1 MFFIRLFSFTLL
13 FLISAFSL
21 SGQQGNPES
30 SRIARSYSADTAFF
44 HVEMNGPAKYDPSK
58 NNLPYYTVS
67 RTTGYNESA
76 TPNLVVKKTR
86 LVENIHRPV
95 FQKFFSAFLTSQ
107 FTLERTQ
114 SLSKNQNLNQHKLFP
129 FRLNSSNQV
138 EELIDY
144 EVTWQVGARNH
155 SAAREMATFTS
166 NSVLSSGSWYKIGV
180 TQTGIYRLSRSFL
193 NTIGINTA
201 TMDHTQLRVYG
212 NGGKMLPERN
222 KDFRYDDLEE
232 NAIKVV
238 LTPEGAFDYA
248 LFYATGTTE
257 WIKTNSNAG
266 LKYRAVKSLYSDTSF
281 YFITVGQGQGKRIGT
296 QASLS
301 QTPDFNATSYDYFNY
316 HEDDITNF
324 GKSGR
329 AFYGEYFDIN
339 TSYSFS
345 WNDGDF
351 LQDSLIAEVSLVAL
365 HRETSNFITVGN
377 GLNFNLTTQPVMP
390 SQYSRYAEPSIQ
402 VGRTINTK
410 SSDITLSVTKVTARS
425 LGWLDK
431 ITVNA
436 RRALT
441 VRNRQFNFRDSRT
454 VGAGKTCLFNINAA
468 APGIHLWNVSN
479 PLNPV
484 EQAFQVNGAGLDFTC
499 YTDTLNEFCIAP
511 STDLYTPVFVGRVAN
526 QNLHNISRANY
537 LIITHPLFIRE
548 AEYMGMFHQKKEGLS
563 YAVATTDQIYN
574 EFSSGKQDIAA
585 IRDFIRMVYNRTIT
599 LPEDQ
604 QLKYVLLMGDGSF
617 NNKSRNIVNNSN
629 FIPTYQSRESLS
641 PVYSIVTDDFY
652 GLMDPDEG
660 YYADDDSQGKI
671 DLGIGRFPCRT
682 ISEVKAV
689 INKIENYYRTDAN
702 FLANNIQQENSG
714 SFYESPMGDW
724 RTWLMF
730 LSDDEDGGLHMQQSE
745 RLTQTIKSLVPSYN
759 IDNISL
765 DAYQRFS
772 TPGGYRYPD
781 AASEFLKRISK
792 GTLIFNYTGHGGEV
806 GLTDERVIDLDIV
819 NGFSN
824 FQKLALFIT
833 ATCEFSRYDDPG
845 RTSAGEICLL
855 NPRGGAVALY
865 STCRVAFANKNEE
878 INQEVLKRLFTRLP
892 NGQWPTLGD
901 ALALTKATVGQNFFF
916 ANFLLLGDPAM
927 RLAYPEEKVI
937 TSHINNVPVSPSVS
951 DTLKGLSK
959 ITIKGFV
966 ADKNGNRLS
975 GFNGLVYPT
984 VFDKEQNVVCLMNSP
999 ASGVYY
1005 SNTDTAKRYPFQFPL
1020 QKNILYRG
1028 KTLVTDGEFS
1038 FSFIVP
1044 KDISFAVGPGK
1055 ISYYATNGTTDADG
1069 YYNQL
1074 MVGGISSD
1082 NSLLDNEGPVIELF
1096 LNDRNFVNGG
1106 LTNERP
1112 VLLADIADSSGI
1124 NTLGTGIG
1132 HDISVIL
1139 DANSSQPVILND
1151 YYEANLNSY
1160 QSGRVRYPYDELSEG
1175 NHTLSFKAW
1184 DIQNNSSTANLDFI
1198 VAKSGELA
1206 LKHVL
1211 NYPNPFTTRTKFMF
1225 QHNQACNPL
1234 KVTIQIYTISGKIV
1248 KTIQKATSCE
1258 GPVSEGIDWDG
1269 RDDYGD
1275 RLARG
1280 VYIYK
1285 LAILDVDN
1293 KKAEKIEKLVILN

>member
-1 MFFIRLFSFTLL
+1 
-13 FLISAFSL
+13 
-21 SGQQGNPES
+21 
-30 SRIARSYSADTAFF
+30 
-44 HVEMNGPAKYDPSK
+44 
-58 NNLPYYTVS
+58 
-67 RTTGYNESA
+67 
-76 TPNLVVKKTR
+76 
-86 LVENIHRPV
+86 
-95 FQKFFSAFLTSQ
+95 
-107 FTLERTQ
+107 
-114 SLSKNQNLNQHKLFP
+114 
-129 FRLNSSNQV
+129 
-138 EELIDY
+138 
-144 EVTWQVGARNH
+144 
-155 SAAREMATFTS
+155 
-166 NSVLSSGSWYKIGV
+166 
-180 TQTGIYRLSRSFL
+180 
-193 NTIGINTA
+193 
-201 TMDHTQLRVYG
+201 
-212 NGGKMLPERN
+212 
-222 KDFRYDDLEE
+222 
-232 NAIKVV
+232 
-238 LTPEGAFDYA
+238 
-248 LFYATGTTE
+248 
-257 WIKTNSNAG
+257 
-266 LKYRAVKSLYSDTSF
+266 
-281 YFITVGQGQGKRIGT
+281 
-296 QASLS
+296 
-301 QTPDFNATSYDYFNY
+301 
-316 HEDDITNF
+316 
-324 GKSGR
+324 
-329 AFYGEYFDIN
+329 
-339 TSYSFS
+339 
-345 WNDGDF
+345 
-351 LQDSLIAEVSLVAL
+351 
-365 HRETSNFITVGN
+365 
-377 GLNFNLTTQPVMP
+377 
-390 SQYSRYAEPSIQ
+390 
-402 VGRTINTK
+402 
-410 SSDITLSVTKVTARS
+410 
-425 LGWLDK
+425 
-431 ITVNA
+431 
-436 RRALT
+436 
-441 VRNRQFNFRDSRT
+441 
-454 VGAGKTCLFNINAA
+454 
-468 APGIHLWNVSN
+468 
-479 PLNPV
+479 
-484 EQAFQVNGAGLDFTC
+484 
-499 YTDTLNEFCIAP
+499 
-511 STDLYTPVFVGRVAN
+511 
-526 QNLHNISRANY
+526 
-537 LIITHPLFIRE
+537 
-548 AEYMGMFHQKKEGLS
+548 
-563 YAVATTDQIYN
+563 
-574 EFSSGKQDIAA
+574 
-585 IRDFIRMVYNRTIT
+585 
-599 LPEDQ
+599 
-604 QLKYVLLMGDGSF
+604 
-617 NNKSRNIVNNSN
+617 
-629 FIPTYQSRESLS
+629 
-641 PVYSIVTDDFY
+641 
-652 GLMDPDEG
+652 
-660 YYADDDSQGKI
+660 
-671 DLGIGRFPCRT
+671 
-682 ISEVKAV
+682 
-689 INKIENYYRTDAN
+689 
-702 FLANNIQQENSG
+702 
-714 SFYESPMGDW
+714 
-724 RTWLMF
+724 
-730 LSDDEDGGLHMQQSE
+730 
-745 RLTQTIKSLVPSYN
+745 
-759 IDNISL
+759 
-765 DAYQRFS
+765 
-772 TPGGYRYPD
+772 
-781 AASEFLKRISK
+781 
-792 GTLIFNYTGHGGEV
+792 
-806 GLTDERVIDLDIV
+806 VIDLDIV